1 MNSLGIGFWSII
13 GLAIT
18 VGGGLLFYGRS
29 RYREGVK
36 DQQRKQD
43 RKNAEAHRKAGKVM
57 AQPRDRDDLS
67 KRLSDGDF

>member
-1 MNSLGIGFWSII
+1 MSSLGIGFWSII

-36 DQQRKQD
+36 DQKREQD
-43 RKNAEAHRKAGKVM
+43 RRNAEAQRKAGKIM
-57 AQPRDRDDLS
+57 AQPRDRE
-67 KRLSDGDF
+67 RLSRNLRDGKY

>member
-1 MNSLGIGFWSII
+1 MNALSIGFWSII

-36 DQQRKQD
+36 DAKRDQD
-43 RKNAEAHRKAGKVM
+43 RRNAEAQRKAGKVM
-57 AQPRDRDDLS
+57 AQPRDRERLS